1 MHHPTNDTTPED
13 EVEKKP
19 SAVATTLHGEEGG
32 TRGTRARTGLWGS
45 FKNHTFFIFGWCAAE
60 MRRIIDV
67 SCLPGAGSYNASIS
81 ALIRSTIVSSHKTP
95 AVSCLHSAS
104 LISTGS
110 EECGRA
116 VTFE

>member
-19 SAVATTLHGEEGG
+19 SAVATTLHVGTG
-32 TRGTRARTGLWGS
+32 TRGGDRARTGLLGIQ
-45 FKNHTFFIFGWCAAE
+45 KNHTFFIFGWCAAE

-67 SCLPGAGSYNASIS
+67 SCFPGAGSYNASIS
-81 ALIRSTIVSSHKTP
+81 ALIISFMVSSHKTP

-104 LISTGS
+104 LIWIGS
-110 EECGRA
+110 DECGFA